1 VANEI
6 ATQNSVFRYS
16 DSVAQVSFLRRRSA
30 CAGTRV
36 YLFSLSFAHVLDEV
50 CGLKAIVKG
59 RLRTHAG
66 CVLCCLI
73 DLIDYLND
81 RLTILSVP
89 EKKNTSHR
97 SITVQSAP
105 SLPVPPSSLP
115 CPNQP
120 TQSPSIHSVR
130 LPAAEGPKIS
140 FVYRIHIRIFFSLDV
155 FFRRRTYTPHS
166 FVLGV
171 CVCVCVSRRVRKAK
185 KRPSITL
192 KKRKATA
199 TTTTAAAAK
208 KDTQQARPAHMLLK

>member
-130 LPAAEGPKIS
+130 LPAAEGPKVS
-140 FVYRIHIRIFFSLDV
+140 FVYRIHIHVFFSRD
-155 FFRRRTYTPHS
+155 FFRRRSYTTQFCAGS
-166 FVLGV
+166 M
-171 CVCVCVSRRVRKAK
+171 CVCVCVWTVE
-185 KRPSITL
+185 P
-192 KKRKATA
+192 
-199 TTTTAAAAK
+199 
-208 KDTQQARPAHMLLK
+208 